1 MDNLVDNL
9 LKRWISVCVND
20 NIGVVIL
27 AAGFANRMGK
37 EKLLLS
43 FRGKPLLSYALNLME
58 NFPAQEKIAVIG
70 EPKQPLQRL
79 CAQYHMPS
87 VYNKHRHS
95 GQASSV
101 ACGVSFLPENLEAFL
116 FLVGDQPFLTGKLV
130 DKLVNVWQTYKSRQV
145 IIRPYF
151 EGRGYHPVLF
161 GAGWREELL
170 SLTGDAGGRTLI
182 QRHPECVVPVPWHS
196 RDEFV
201 DIDTLEDYELWNQ
214 L

>member
-1 MDNLVDNL
+1 M
-9 LKRWISVCVND
+9 CVN
-20 NIGVVIL
+20 NKIGVIIL

-37 EKLLLS
+37 DKLLLP
-43 FRGKPLLSYALNLME
+43 FRGKPLLSYALNLV
-58 NFPAQEKIAVIG
+58 EKLPIEGKIVVIG
-70 EPKQPLQRL
+70 QPQQSLQSL

-87 VYNKHRHS
+87 IYNKNSHL

-101 ACGVSFLPENLEAFL
+101 VCGVSYLPKDIEAFL
-116 FLVGDQPFLTGKLV
+116 FVVGDQPFLTGKLV
-130 DKLVNVWQTYKSRQV
+130 DKLIDIWQTYKSSQV

-161 GAGWREELL
+161 GAGWRKELL

-182 QRHPECVVPVPWHS
+182 QRHPECVIPVPW
-196 RDEFV
+196 DNEEEFV
-201 DIDTLEDYELWNQ
+201 DIDTLDDYTFWNQ